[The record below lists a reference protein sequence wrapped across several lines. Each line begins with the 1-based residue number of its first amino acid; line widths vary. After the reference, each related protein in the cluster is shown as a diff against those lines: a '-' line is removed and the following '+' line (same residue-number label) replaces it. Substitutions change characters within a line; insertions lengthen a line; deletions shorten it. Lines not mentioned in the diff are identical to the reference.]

1 MLYSCTEGC
10 SKKKVVEGL
19 ALSRNIRD
27 LRFCFVFKGVKF
39 SLFGFT

>member
-10 SKKKVVEGL
+10 SKNKVVEGL

-27 LRFCFVFKGVKF
+27 LRFCFFKDVKKF
-39 SLFGFT
+39 SLFGFN